1 MSVQDAL
8 QIIQILT
15 SIALIVVIIL
25 QAQGQGLGGLFGGAD
40 SMGITKTR
48 RGLEKTLFQI
58 TVGLSVAFLA
68 NAIIQLLIQKII
80 TTAWRVGSKWLM
92 SHLNTM
98 GGVLRLRRTPRLF

>member
-8 QIIQILT
+8 QFIQVLT
-15 SIALIVVIIL
+15 SISLIAVIIV

-58 TVGLSVAFLA
+58 TVGLSVAFLG
-68 NAIIQLLIQKII
+68 NAIIQLLIQEI
-80 TTAWRVGSKWLM
+80 
-92 SHLNTM
+92 
-98 GGVLRLRRTPRLF
+98 